1 MCMYVCF
8 FICRFAPHVR
18 DLRFRG
24 PRRARRRLFL
34 GLYFRLLRQ
43 IEVLRGDKIVCVGFC
58 SFRVFR
64 VSFLALGLFG
74 F

>member
-1 MCMYVCF
+1 VCVCF
-8 FICRFAPHVR
+8 FYAVLHHVRIR

-24 PRRARRRLFL
+24 PPRARRWRLFL